1 MGGSSVFGKG
11 GAPEAPDFA
20 GAAREQTKLNRPDQF
35 GPFGSTVWN
44 GNTQTTSLAGGLGQG
59 AESLMGQIGAQGPL
73 GTGDDARNQAIDSA
87 YTQASSR
94 LDPQWGQ
101 REESTR
107 AMLANQG
114 LDPGSEAYGNEMG
127 NFSRGRNDAYSS
139 AMANAIG
146 QGTAAGNSVFQ
157 NNLAGQMAPYQQL
170 GALQG
175 LSRPGAYG
183 SAGDLLGA
191 LGNQYQGE
199 LNAYGIEQGGKNS
212 MLGGLASL
220 GGTLGAASIMG
231 PAAAPLAASDER
243 LKTHVER
250 SMLEALPGVPFAS
263 WEWKDAPGER
273 HYGVIAQDLEKVRPD
288 LVHYRDDGMRLVDYG
303 GLMNG
308 GMR

>member
-1 MGGSSVFGKG
+1 MGGMSSFGKG
-11 GAPEAPDFA
+11 GGAPDAPDFA
-20 GAAREQTKLNRPDQF
+20 AAAREQTRQNRPDQY
-35 GPFGSTVWN
+35 GPFGSTTWN
-44 GNTQTTSLAGGLGQG
+44 GNTQRTELAGGLGQG

-73 GTGDDARNQAIDSA
+73 GSGEDARNQAIESA
-87 YTQASSR
+87 YTQAASR
-94 LDPQWGQ
+94 LDPQWSQ

-114 LDPGSEAYGNEMG
+114 LDAGSEAYGNEMG
-127 NFSRGRNDAYSS
+127 NFSRSRNDAYAS

-191 LGNQYQGE
+191 LGQQYQGQ
-199 LNAYGIEQGGKNS
+199 LNSYGIEQGGKNS
-212 MLGGLASL
+212 LMG
-220 GGTLGAASIMG
+220 GAAGLGSLFALG
-231 PAAAPLAASDER
+231 ASDER
-243 LKTHVER
+243 LKTNIER

-263 WEWKDAPGER
+263 WEWKDSPGER

-288 LVHYRDDGMRLVDYG
+288 LVHYRADGMRMVDYG
-303 GLMNG
+303 GLMSG

>member
-1 MGGSSVFGKG
+1 MAGGNAFGKG

-20 GAAREQTKLNRPDQF
+20 AAAREQTRMNRPNQT
-35 GPFGSTVWN
+35 GPFGSTTWN

-59 AESLMGQIGAQGPL
+59 AENLMGQIGSQGPL
-73 GTGDDARNQAIDSA
+73 GTGDDARNQAIESA
-87 YTQASSR
+87 YSQAASR
-94 LDPQWGQ
+94 LDPQWSQ

-114 LDPGSEAYGNEMG
+114 LDMGSEAYGNELG

-157 NNLAGQMAPYQQL
+157 NNLAAQNAPYQQL
-170 GALQG
+170 GMLQG

-191 LGNQYQGE
+191 LGQQYQGD
-199 LNAYGIEQGGKNS
+199 LNRYGTEQAGKNS
-212 MLGGLASL
+212 LLSGGA
-220 GGTLGAASIMG
+220 GLGAAALM
-231 PAAAPLAASDER
+231 ASDER
-243 LKTHVER
+243 LKANIER

-263 WEWKDAPGER
+263 WEWKDHPGER

-288 LVHYRDDGMRLVDYG
+288 LVHFRSDGMRMVDYA
-303 GLMNG
+303 GLM
-308 GMR
+308 R

>member
-1 MGGSSVFGKG
+1 MGGSNTFGKG
-11 GAPEAPDFA
+11 GAPEAPDFEA
-20 GAAREQTKLNRPDQF
+20 AAREQTRQNRPNQY
-35 GPFGSTVWN
+35 GPFGSTTWN
-44 GNTQTTSLAGGLGQG
+44 GNTQTTQLTGGLGQG
-59 AESLMGQIGAQGPL
+59 AENLMGQIGAQGPL
-73 GTGDDARNQAIDSA
+73 GTGEDARNQAIDSA
-87 YTQASSR
+87 YSQAASR
-94 LDPQWGQ
+94 LDPQWSQ

-114 LDPGSEAYGNEMG
+114 LDAGSEAYGNEMG
-127 NFSRGRNDAYSS
+127 DFSRSRNDAYSS

-191 LGNQYQGE
+191 LGQQYQGQ
-199 LNAYGIEQGGKNS
+199 LNQYGIEQGGKNS
-212 MLGGLASL
+212 LMN
-220 GGTLGAASIMG
+220 GAAGLGSMFALG
-231 PAAAPLAASDER
+231 ASDER
-243 LKTHVER
+243 LKTNVQR

-273 HYGVIAQDLEKVRPD
+273 HFGVIAQDLEKVRPD
-288 LVHYRDDGMRLVDYG
+288 LVHYRSDGMRMVDYG
-303 GLMNG
+303 GLLNG

>member
-1 MGGSSVFGKG
+1 MAGSSVFGKG
-11 GAPEAPDFA
+11 DSPEAPDFA

-73 GTGDDARNQAIDSA
+73 GTGDDARNQAIESA
-87 YTQASSR
+87 YSQAASR

-139 AMANAIG
+139 AMASAIG

-191 LGNQYQGE
+191 LGQQYQGE
-199 LNAYGIEQGGKNS
+199 LNQYGTEQGGKNS
-212 MLGGLASL
+212 LMSGLASM
-220 GGTLGAASIMG
+220 GGMAA
-231 PAAAPLAASDER
+231 LAASDER

-263 WEWKDAPGER
+263 WEWKDNPGER
-273 HYGVIAQDLEKVRPD
+273 HFGVIAQDLEKVRPD
-288 LVHYRDDGMRLVDYG
+288 LVHYRDDGMRMVDYG

-308 GMR
+308 GVR